1 MYHNMSM
8 IFFLHCFSVTNLFE
22 EFCNLAA
29 KQGVFEE
36 LDTMYI
42 ILCWDNLKP
51 NFIN

>member
-8 IFFLHCFSVTNLFE
+8 IFFLTLFLIYQPFE
-22 EFCNLAA
+22 EFRNLAA

-42 ILCWDNLKP
+42 ILCWDNL